1 MNGRGDQLSERIFD
15 FVVKVVKLVDSLPKT
30 TSGQHIGG
38 QLLSA
43 ATSSGANYEEGCGA
57 ESRSDF
63 IHKMGIVFKELRET
77 RFWLRLIQRT
87 GLLGP
92 EITNPLIDECG
103 QLCAIVAKS
112 LVTAKK
118 NVKRPMKNCQ

>member
-15 FVVKVVKLVDSLPKT
+15 FVVEVVKLVDLLPKT
-30 TSGQHIGG
+30 TSGKHIGG
-38 QLLSA
+38 QLVSA
-43 ATSSGANYEEGCGA
+43 ATSSGANYEEACGA

-92 EITNPLIDECG
+92 QFTDPLIDECG

-118 NVKRPMKNCQ
+118 NVKRPVKSG

>member
-15 FVVKVVKLVDSLPKT
+15 FVVEVVKLVDLLPKT
-30 TSGQHIGG
+30 TSGKHVGS
-38 QLLSA
+38 QLVSA
-43 ATSSGANYEEGCGA
+43 ATSSGANYEEACGA

-63 IHKMGIVFKELRET
+63 IHKIGIVFKELRET

-92 EITNPLIDECG
+92 QITNPLIDECG

-118 NVKRPMKNCQ
+118 NVKRPVKSA